1 MDVAFDLARHIV
13 NTKYEQIPTEVVSVT
28 KKFVIDSI
36 GVGIAGTS
44 VPGNAEIIELL
55 QDWGGKEESRVLVY
69 GFKIP
74 APEAAF
80 ANSLLIHSADYDDTF
95 DKTATHTNVTSL
107 PAALAT
113 AEQTGCDGEAF
124 ITAIVLGVD
133 LTCRLALTSHL
144 FHGWHNTTT
153 VGIFGAT
160 VAAAK
165 ILGLD
170 ETQTVHALGIAYSQ
184 AAGNRQGR
192 EDGAQ
197 TKRLQPAFSA
207 KAGVI
212 SALLARQGVTGAHN
226 IFQGQWGFFRLYHDP
241 GQPYEPEK
249 WAQDL
254 VNDLGTRFEGINLGA
269 KPYPCVRC
277 AHAPVD
283 AAIKLALENDIDPED
298 IAGVTVYTNERVI
311 DTAGGP
317 FEIRSNP
324 EVGAKFSIPY
334 TVAVALSRRKLSL
347 DDFREETIM
356 QPELIDLAGRVAVV
370 VGPEFADSKST
381 MGPVKISIKFKNGTE
396 LSQRAELAS
405 GHPQNPM
412 SRPAFIAK
420 FNDCVKHSIKPI
432 PEPKI
437 DQLLE
442 LLNGLE
448 TVTKINAIAELT
460 MGRG

>member
-1 MDVAFDLARHIV
+1 MDVAFDLARYIV
-13 NTKYEQIPTEVVSVT
+13 NTKYDQIPTEVVSVT
-28 KKFVIDSI
+28 KKFVIDSV
-36 GVGIAGTS
+36 GVGIAGS
-44 VPGNAEIIELL
+44 SAPGNAEIMDLL
-55 QDWGGKEESRVLVY
+55 RNWGGRAESRVLVY
-69 GFKIP
+69 GFKVP

-95 DKTATHTNVTSL
+95 DQTATHTNVTSL
-107 PAALAT
+107 SAALAT
-113 AEQTGCDGEAF
+113 GELVSCNGEAF

-153 VGIFGAT
+153 VGIFGAAA
-160 VAAAK
+160 AAAK

-212 SALLARQGVTGAHN
+212 SALLAKQGVTGAHN

-241 GQPYEPEK
+241 GQSYEPEK
-249 WAQDL
+249 WAQNL
-254 VNDLGTRFEGINLGA
+254 VKDLGTRFEGINLGA

-311 DTAGGP
+311 DTAGGL

-324 EVGAKFSIPY
+324 EVDAKFSIPY
-334 TVAVALSRRKLSL
+334 TVAVALSRRAVTL
-347 DDFREETIM
+347 DDFREKSIM
-356 QPELIDLAGRVAVV
+356 QPELVDLAGRVTVV

-381 MGPVKISIKFKNGTE
+381 MGPVKISIKFKDGTE
-396 LSQRAELAS
+396 LSQGAELAS
-405 GHPQNPM
+405 GHPRNPM
-412 SRPAFIAK
+412 SRTALIDK
-420 FNDCVKHSIKPI
+420 FNDCVKHSVKPI
-432 PEPKI
+432 PEAKI

-442 LLNGLE
+442 LINGLE
-448 TVTKINAIAELT
+448 AAGKINAIAELT
-460 MGRG
+460 MGEG